1 MQTLVKE
8 LLKSKLSRR
17 GFLAGMAAAGYSAS
31 AAQSAL
37 QSVAPFVP
45 RANVPAELTRLVT
58 GTGGELMTEQLIE
71 AGCRYLFICNG
82 SGVGPLC
89 DALVSRPQIQL
100 IQATQEGQAVAI
112 ADGYAKA
119 SGKIGVVMYS
129 RVGLPHSTSNMYNAM
144 KDRTP
149 LLIFSDHAETNREG
163 TDSHED
169 IDDWLEAVKQYT
181 KWRWVIQY
189 PNRIPEFV
197 RQAIKVASVLPGG
210 PTHIRIPRDVMYR
223 GNVSATVFA
232 GDAFHI
238 PMELRPD
245 TNEVERAA
253 RILLE
258 SQSPLLYCGPQVS
271 QCHANAAV
279 LELAELLGI
288 PAVQARSFYSDFP
301 NFHPLC
307 VGEPPLAR
315 RYPGRI
321 DCFLNF
327 GARAPESQQFTRGAK
342 VIHASVDP
350 EAIGRNLAL
359 SAALLG
365 DLDQVA
371 RALIDAI
378 KSLAPA
384 QEIEKR
390 ASERRAACEAFTT
403 RMREDREKVAR
414 RMSGTPIPWPRLM
427 VELNDQL
434 DRDAALVVELGYE
447 AKVLNFFSFGE
458 NAKLKIGRTEG
469 RALGW
474 GSSAASGVKLALP
487 NRQVVSFQ
495 GDGGFLFGQTDSL
508 WTQSRYD
515 IPVLTIITNN
525 QSYEET
531 RWQIMGEGGVGGQ
544 PGPAG
549 LANRDYVSH
558 LGDPDVDFTKLAA
571 AYNINGAIVR
581 NTDELRPAI
590 ERAIRTLRD
599 GRPYLLDVRIERFG
613 VGKDATWYPKFSLA
627 QSRDRR
633 A

>member
-58 GTGGELMTEQLIE
+58 GTGGELMTDQIIE
-71 AGCRYLFICNG
+71 AGGRYMFVRNG
-82 SGVGPLC
+82 SGLGPLC

-100 IQATQEGQAVAI
+100 IQATHEGQAVAI

-119 SGKIGVVMYS
+119 SGKIGFVMYS
-129 RVGLPHSTSNMYNAM
+129 RVGLPNSTSNMYNAM

-149 LLIFSDHAETNREG
+149 LVIFSDHAETNREG
-163 TDSHED
+163 TESHED

-181 KWRWVIQY
+181 KWRWVVEQ

-197 RQAIKVASVLPGG
+197 RQACKVASVMPGG
-210 PTHIRIPRDVMYR
+210 PTHVRIPRDILYR

-245 TNEVERAA
+245 TKEVERAA
-253 RILLE
+253 QILLDA
-258 SQSPLLYCGPQVS
+258 QSPLLYCGPEVS
-271 QCHANAAV
+271 QCHANAAL

-307 VGEPPLAR
+307 LGEPPLAR

-327 GARAPESQQFTRGAK
+327 GARASESQQFTRGAK

-350 EAIGRNLAL
+350 ETIGRNTAL

-365 DLDQVA
+365 DLNQVA
-371 RALIDAI
+371 RALIEAI
-378 KSLAPA
+378 KSMAPA
-384 QEIEKR
+384 HEISRR
-390 ASERRAACEAFTT
+390 ASERRTACEAFT
-403 RMREDREKVAR
+403 RKMREDRVKIAR
-414 RMSGTPIPWPRLM
+414 QMSGAPVPWPRLM

-434 DRDAALVVELGYE
+434 DRDAAFVVELGFE
-447 AKVLNFFSFGE
+447 AKILNFFSFGE

-474 GSSAASGVKLALP
+474 GSSAATGVKLALP

-549 LANRDYVSH
+549 LANRDYVSF
-558 LGDPDVDFTKLAA
+558 LGDPEVDFTKLAA

-581 NTDELRPAI
+581 NSDELRPAI

-599 GRPYLLDVRIERFG
+599 GRPYMLDVRIERFG
-613 VGKDATWYPKFSLA
+613 VGANATWYPKYSLA
-627 QSRDRR
+627 QTRDRQ